1 MSTFIFLM
9 DVDFIYTT
17 NPKLISIMK
26 ATIVTIGDEILIG
39 QIVDTNSS
47 FIAKSLDKIGVE
59 INEMISISD
68 DKSHILDTFSSLQNT
83 VDLVIITGGLGP
95 TKDDVTKKTFCD
107 YFEDELIVD
116 QDVLAHVT
124 EMIEGFYK
132 RPITQINKDQALV
145 PSKCT
150 ILHNQVGTAPGM
162 WMKKEN
168 TVFISLPGVPYEMK
182 YLVENE
188 IIPKVVKEYK
198 RPYIIHKTILTYGQG
213 ESLVSE
219 RIEAWENSLPEFLK
233 LAYLPS
239 PGSVRLRISA
249 RGTVREVLE
258 VALDEYVISLD
269 AIINDIIVG
278 YEEEETIEFL
288 VGEMLKKQNKTLSTA
303 ESCTG
308 GKIAASL
315 TSVAGAS
322 NYFKGSVV
330 SYATEAKIDVLELPE
345 SLIKEFS
352 VVSAEVASAMALSV
366 KKIMKTDYAIATTG
380 NAGPSKGD
388 ENAEI
393 GTVFI
398 AIATPNEVIVKE
410 YNFGQP
416 REKVIDRAVIKSLE
430 MLKEEIFKNVL

>member
-1 MSTFIFLM
+1 MN
-9 DVDFIYTT
+9 VDFVYTT

-39 QIVDTNSS
+39 QIIDTNSA
-47 FIAKSLDKIGVE
+47 FIAKSLDRIGIE
-59 INEMISISD
+59 ISEIISISD
-68 DKSHILDTFSSLQNT
+68 DKSHIIGTFEKLQNT
-83 VDLVIITGGLGP
+83 VDLVIVTGGLGP

-107 YFEDELIVD
+107 YFEDQLVED
-116 QDVLAHVT
+116 QKVLAHVK

-150 ILHNQVGTAPGM
+150 VLHNKVGTAPGM
-162 WMKKEN
+162 WMKNKN

-188 IIPKVVKEYK
+188 VIPKLVREYR

-213 ESLVSE
+213 ESLISE
-219 RIEAWENSLPEFLK
+219 RIEVWENSLPEFLK

-239 PGSVRLRISA
+239 PGKVRLRISA
-249 RGTVREVLE
+249 RGTNKELLE
-258 VALDEYVISLD
+258 IAIKEYVISLD

-278 YEEEETIEFL
+278 YDEEETIEFV
-288 VGEMLKKQNKTLSTA
+288 VGEMLKKGRKTLSTA

-315 TSVAGAS
+315 TSFVGAS

-330 SYATEAKIDVLELPE
+330 SYATDAKIDVLGVPN

-352 VVSAEVASAMALSV
+352 VVSAEVASAMAVAV
-366 KKIMKTDYAIATTG
+366 KEIMKTDYAIATTG

-388 ENAEI
+388 EKAEI

-398 AIATPNEVIVKE
+398 AIATPSEVIVKE

-430 MLKEEIFKNVL
+430 MLKEEILKKVL